1 MKLLSHPAATDSSC
15 SSKLPG
21 CSESTAFNMQCT
33 NNLYHKQLQQQLT
46 RAPQQPQHLAAPAS
60 SIQCCFRSAP
70 GRQALFRN
78 LHHVLRPQLA
88 TCSSSGDL

>member
-1 MKLLSHPAATDSSC
+1 
-15 SSKLPG
+15 
-21 CSESTAFNMQCT
+21 MQCT
-33 NNLYHKQLQQQLT
+33 NSLYHKQLQQQLT
-46 RAPQQPQHLAAPAS
+46 RAPQQPQHLAALAS

-88 TCSSSGDL
+88 TCSSSGDPQLLPSLHHLLLQLQLP